1 MDGTIFVL
9 LLQDGL
15 TTGAIYLLLAI
26 GLLIVFAVTRV
37 IFIPQGDFVAYGALS
52 MASMLAGRIPGTLWL
67 LDTLALVNAVL
78 ALRQKKPIHGLLWA
92 LLPAA
97 LVTIAVLVSVKLGAW
112 PWLLGALSIAITAL
126 LGPPIYRLTFSLL
139 AGASVLTLLIVA
151 MALHY
156 VLLGIGLIIFGPEA
170 STTPPFSA
178 ATYTLDGID
187 ISGHSLWVAAS
198 CVALV
203 VALRWLFRFTNAGRA
218 MRATASNPLGARL
231 MGIDA
236 GASARKAFLLAC
248 AIGALGG
255 LLIAPL
261 TPISY
266 DSGFLMGLKG
276 FIAAVIGGLASYPI
290 AAAGALCVGVIESLS
305 SFWASSYS
313 NPIVFGLLIPALAI
327 LSLRPGTIE
336 D

>member
-52 MASMLAGRIPGTLWL
+52 MASMLSGKIPGTLWL
-67 LDTLALVNAVL
+67 LDVL
-78 ALRQKKPIHGLLWA
+78 ALTQACLALWQKKPIHGVFWA
-92 LLPAA
+92 LLPAS
-97 LVTIAVLVSVKLGAW
+97 LTTIATIASVELGAW
-112 PWLLGALSIAITAL
+112 PWLLGVLSIAVTAL

-139 AGASVLTLLIVA
+139 AHASVLTLLIVA

-170 STTPPFSA
+170 STTPPFSTS
-178 ATYTLDGID
+178 TYTIDGID
-187 ISGHSLWVAAS
+187 VSGHSLWVAAS
-198 CVALV
+198 CAALV
-203 VALRWLFRFTNAGRA
+203 VVLRWLFRFTNAGRA

>member
-52 MASMLAGRIPGTLWL
+52 MAAMLAGKIPGTLWL
-67 LDTLALVNAVL
+67 LDALALATATLALSRKARFYGVTRTVL
-78 ALRQKKPIHGLLWA
+78 PPALI
-92 LLPAA
+92 
-97 LVTIAVLVSVKLGAW
+97 TIAVILSVKLAA
-112 PWLLGALSIAITAL
+112 PAWLLGILAVAITAL
-126 LGPPIYRLTFSLL
+126 LGPPIYRLTFSTL
-139 AGASVLTLLIVA
+139 GDASVLTLLIVA

-170 STTPPFSA
+170 STTPPFSS
-178 ATYTLDGID
+178 ATYTLRGID
-187 ISGHSLWVAAS
+187 VSGHSLWVAAT
-198 CVALV
+198 CLALV
-203 VALRWLFRFTNAGRA
+203 VALRWLFRSTNAGRA
-218 MRATASNPLGARL
+218 MRATASNPFGARL

-236 GASARKAFLLAC
+236 GASARRAFLLAC

-290 AAAGALCVGVIESLS
+290 AAGGALAVGVIESLS
-305 SFWASSYS
+305 SFWASAYT
-313 NPIVFGLLIPALAI
+313 NPIVFGLLIPALAF
-327 LSLRPGTIE
+327 LSLRRGTIE

>member
-1 MDGTIFVL
+1 VDSTIFVL

-52 MASMLAGRIPGTLWL
+52 MAAMLSGKIPGTLWL
-67 LDTLALVNAVL
+67 LDALALLGAL
-78 ALRQKKPIHGLLWA
+78 YALRQRNPRAALLA
-92 LLPAA
+92 LLPSA
-97 LVTIAVLVSVKLGAW
+97 LVTVAVIAAVRLGAW
-112 PWLLGALSIAITAL
+112 PWVMGVLSIAITAL
-126 LGPPIYRLTFSLL
+126 LGPPIYRLTFAPL

-156 VLLGIGLIIFGPEA
+156 VLLGIGLILFGPEA
-170 STTPPFSA
+170 STTPPFSQ
-178 ATYTLDGID
+178 ATLTISGID
-187 ISGHSLWVAAS
+187 VSGHSLWVAGS
-198 CVALV
+198 CVAMV
-203 VALRWLFRFTNAGRA
+203 VLLRWLFRFTTAGRA
-218 MRATASNPLGARL
+218 MRATASNRLGARL
-231 MGIDA
+231 MGIDSS
-236 GASARKAFLLAC
+236 ASAGKAFLLAC

-255 LLIAPL
+255 LLIAPI

-290 AAAGALCVGVIESLS
+290 AAAGALAVGIIESLS
-305 SFWASSYS
+305 SFWASTYT
-313 NPIVFGLLIPALAI
+313 NPIVFGLLIPVLAW
-327 LSLRPGTIE
+327 LSLRRGTIE